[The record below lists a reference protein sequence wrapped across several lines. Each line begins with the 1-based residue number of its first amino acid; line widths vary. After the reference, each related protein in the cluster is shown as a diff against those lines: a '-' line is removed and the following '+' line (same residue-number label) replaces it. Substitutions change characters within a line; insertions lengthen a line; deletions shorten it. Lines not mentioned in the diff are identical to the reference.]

1 MTEFNQIPFGDLAEF
16 RNGLNFSADQ
26 YGSGVKF
33 IGVADFK
40 DYFVPQYDQL
50 GEIVS
55 GDLIKQS
62 NLLKDGDILFVRSN
76 GNKNL
81 VGRSLYIK
89 NLKENV
95 VYSGFCI
102 RARPDQDKINS
113 LYLAYFCKSDAFRQR
128 VANAAGG
135 ANIQNLSQP
144 VLAKCPIPVP
154 SSEAQEK
161 IVDILSAYDDLIE
174 NNKRRI
180 GLLEELAQITYE
192 EWFVRFKFPG
202 YEAVSIDPVGG
213 LPKGWK
219 KSKLSDTCH
228 LIMGQS
234 PKSEFYNT
242 DGDGLPFHQGVTD
255 YGDRFPAN
263 TCWSTQGSRYAEK
276 GDVLFSVRAPVGRLN
291 IALGKMILG
300 RGLSAIRHKQ
310 NAQGFLYCLLKK
322 QFFEEDVMGSGAIF
336 NSVTKNDMMKIDV
349 IQPDNITLSRFIDIT
364 NTIDREIEVLHFE
377 NVRLREARDILL
389 PRLMTGVIDVES
401 YDPAQLL
408 KEAA

>member
-1 MTEFNQIPFGDLAEF
+1 MAEFNQIPFGDLAEF

-55 GDLIKQS
+55 SDLIKKS
-62 NLLKDGDILFVRSN
+62 NLLNDGDILFVRSN

-81 VGRSLYIK
+81 VGRSMYIK
-89 NLKENV
+89 NLKEDV

-102 RARPDQDKINS
+102 RARPYPDKINS

-154 SSEAQEK
+154 SPEIQER
-161 IVDILSAYDDLIE
+161 ITQILSAYDDLIE
-174 NNKRRI
+174 NNEKQI
-180 GLLEELAQITYE
+180 MLLKEMVQITYE
-192 EWFVRFKFPG
+192 EWFVRFRFRGHESVK
-202 YEAVSIDPVGG
+202 IDSKTG
-213 LPKGWK
+213 LPEGWK
-219 KSKLSDTCH
+219 IREVGSFGKLKGGKQLSKEKFLGDGPIPVFGGAG
-228 LIMGQS
+228 IMGKTNVS
-234 PKSEFYNT
+234 NASGY
-242 DGDGLPFHQGVTD
+242 VI
-255 YGDRFPAN
+255 
-263 TCWSTQGSRYAEK
+263 S
-276 GDVLFSVRAPVGRLN
+276 VGRVGAYCGN
-291 IALGKMILG
+291 FVAY
-300 RGLSAIRHKQ
+300 RGDAWINN
-310 NAQGFLYCLLKK
+310 NAS
-322 QFFEEDVMGSGAIF
+322 FFELNPD
-336 NSVTKNDMMKIDV
+336 TKPEWFFVSLRNLDL
-349 IQPDNITLSRFIDIT
+349 DNIRRGAAQPFVSNGDIEKLGITYSGDDIT
-364 NTIDREIEVLHFE
+364 NAFQEALLPRVHLIEAYESKNRL
-377 NVRLREARDILL
+377 LREARDILL

-401 YDPAQLL
+401 YDPAQFL